1 MQSSKITSDKINQIA
16 VEEVTLFGDNV
27 TIAYYLPEWDEAK
40 ELVIDAYKYEKHLK
54 EILALDW
61 SFKVMEGNV
70 YKDDVEG
77 TMSLAEYFADVDFQ
91 QHNKDAVS
99 YLRIYHVEHEP
110 MHDITKG
117 IVDICKAFVKE
128 MQICNPDVFGQDLP
142 QAEKDVINQSNA
154 I

>member
-1 MQSSKITSDKINQIA
+1 MQISKITSDKINQIA

-40 ELVIDAYKYEKHLK
+40 ELVIDAHKYEKHLN

-61 SFKVMEGNV
+61 SFQVMEGNV

-77 TMSLAEYFADVDFQ
+77 TMSLAEYFAEVDFQ
-91 QHNKDAVS
+91 QQNKDAVS
-99 YLRIYHVEHEP
+99 YLKIYHVEHEGLP
-110 MHDITKG
+110 ES
-117 IVDICKAFVKE
+117 IVEVYPN
-128 MQICNPDVFGQDLP
+128 QNTYPTPDVFGQDLP
-142 QAEKDVINQSNA
+142 QAEKNVINQSNA